1 MWKGI
6 ELGRLLQ
13 GSGKGKEASVAGKE
27 LGEGKRSEVRLW
39 RFGEQIIKDLKGQNK
54 VELYSK
60 CDGQLLV
67 GFLGGVSLDL
77 LCFQIF
83 LALCGK

>member
-1 MWKGI
+1 MGKSLWKGI

-39 RFGEQIIKDLKGQNK
+39 RFGGAD
-54 VELYSK
+54 Y
-60 CDGQLLV
+60 
-67 GFLGGVSLDL
+67 
-77 LCFQIF
+77 
-83 LALCGK
+83 